1 MALYFGGDL
10 QLDPGKVRTVGA
22 KEAIQRLRR
31 MDALQPDAE
40 LDLLVEMRNGAA
52 HPASDSIQAKGMI
65 SPLART
71 IATLLDVL
79 GIPLDSFWERWTEAL
94 KAALNKQEDQ
104 AVRDMQ
110 LRITQARHAFE
121 DRFDGL
127 DPRVRKSAF
136 EVHQPEME
144 LKTGGVVVLK
154 IAGAECPACGG
165 MGGVTFEPMVRS
177 STGTNLTAVSYGCS
191 LCGFQVTSPAEM
203 EVLQKVSA
211 FTVQTKMTL
220 SLSYGPTLTPE
231 QLEIYKVTGEL
242 DHVPEAAAARRLPVG
257 DVDLVAA
264 VVAALLPSQE
274 PSTAET

>member
-136 EVHQPEME
+136 EVHQPES
-144 LKTGGVVVLK
+144 VVVK
-154 IAGAECPACGG
+154 
-165 MGGVTFEPMVRS
+165 
-177 STGTNLTAVSYGCS
+177 
-191 LCGFQVTSPAEM
+191 QVM
-203 EVLQKVSA
+203 
-211 FTVQTKMTL
+211 F
-220 SLSYGPTLTPE
+220 G
-231 QLEIYKVTGEL
+231 
-242 DHVPEAAAARRLPVG
+242 
-257 DVDLVAA
+257 
-264 VVAALLPSQE
+264 
-274 PSTAET
+274 